1 MVDFPVETPRR
12 QLVTIRRYV
21 PADRIPEYAEIWAR
35 LHYAATARGAHA
47 WWFASATHRD
57 VYIEFLEFDQESD
70 PRGDEVVVGAI
81 LALSEKFKELYPP
94 PLPLEEWV
102 ALPTPP
108 RIGEGA

>member
-1 MVDFPVETPRR
+1 MEAPPPRR
-12 QLVTIRRYV
+12 LVTIRRYV

-35 LHYAATARGAHA
+35 LHRAATARGAHA

-70 PRGDEVVVGAI
+70 PRGDDGLVEAI
-81 LALSEKFKELYPP
+81 RALTAAFTEMYPA

-108 RIGEGA
+108 QAAREDA